1 MLKYKTLPQHIEAV
15 FIQNILKLFGRVV
28 EQREAAKEYDEIDEV
43 CTRIEDKLTLSLKSA
58 ELEVQERASTTIV
71 IIQIVKDGVQKR
83 KYGTIVFF

>member
-28 EQREAAKEYDEIDEV
+28 EQEYDGIDDL

-71 IIQIVKDGVQKR
+71 IVQIVKDGVQKR
-83 KYGTIVFF
+83 K